1 MAWKINV
8 SQKKNLSFSGAK
20 ATITKRLHKKKE
32 EEKKTAVTFTP

>member
-20 ATITKRLHKKKE
+20 ATTSKRLHKKRR
-32 EEKKTAVTFTP
+32 KKTAVTFAP